1 MVPKIADG
9 PRKSK
14 KKRDFWDDFD
24 NEDWD
29 TENDDLNNEGDW
41 EDYEEELGYTAFLI
55 SFYKK
60 YNLKLSGLLFNF
72 LFFIQY

>member
-41 EDYEEELGYTAFLI
+41 EDYEEE
-55 SFYKK
+55 
-60 YNLKLSGLLFNF
+60 
-72 LFFIQY
+72 